1 MMEHRIYLDYSAN
14 TPVDADV
21 LACFCKTERR
31 CIGNVNAKHSA
42 GRESKD
48 VLTDSL
54 NRMAAALGAQPSK
67 VILTSGAS
75 EANNTA
81 MKGILRASRHVR
93 RHVITSALEH
103 ASVSGCLTAMQE
115 QGADI
120 DVVSVGRDGRVDVEE
135 LAGLLR
141 RDTVLVT
148 LPMVDSELGVIQPVQ
163 EVAALLKDYP
173 NCCLHVDATQ
183 AVGKIPVTFANA
195 DTMSLAAHKF
205 YGLNG
210 SGLLLKR
217 EKLAMEP
224 LIHGGAS
231 ASLYRSGT
239 PPVGL
244 TAALALALE
253 KATAAQPERL
263 AYVRMLNDQLRT
275 ALMAYS
281 RVQINS
287 PDHAVPHIL
296 NLSVQGVRGSAFAQ
310 ALDARDVCVSVKS
323 ACSVEGTP
331 SRAVFAVSRDKQRA
345 MNSFRISLSHLTT
358 QEELTRFL
366 TQFDACY
373 KELIR

>member
-21 LACFCKTERR
+21 LACFCETERR
-31 CIGNVNAKHSA
+31 CIGNANAKHSA

-54 NRMAAALGAQPSK
+54 NRMAAALGAQPSE

-81 MKGILRASRHVR
+81 MKGILRASRHVG

-173 NCCLHVDATQ
+173 NCRLHVDATQ
-183 AVGKIPVTFANA
+183 AVGTIPVTFANA
-195 DTMSLAAHKF
+195 DTMSLAPHKF

-210 SGLLLKR
+210 SGALLKR
-217 EKLAMEP
+217 EGLVIEP
-224 LIHGGAS
+224 MIHGGAS
-231 ASLYRSGT
+231 TTIYRSGT
-239 PPVGL
+239 PARALTVAMEEALSRAL
-244 TAALALALE
+244 TAFDARLDAVRALN
-253 KATAAQPERL
+253 QR
-263 AYVRMLNDQLRT
+263 LRT
-275 ALMAYS
+275 ALSAYPKV
-281 RVQINS
+281 RINS
-287 PDHAVPHIL
+287 PEGAAPHIL
-296 NLSVQGVRGSAFAQ
+296 NLSVEGVRGAAAQ
-310 ALDARDVCVSVKS
+310 RALDARGVCVSVKS

-331 SRAVFAVSRDKQRA
+331 SRAVFAVSRDRKNA
-345 MNSFRISLSHLTT
+345 LCSWRISLSHLTT
-358 QEELTRFL
+358 GDEIDEFL
-366 TQFDACY
+366 NIFDECY
-373 KELIR
+373 REGFR

>member
-21 LACFCKTERR
+21 LACFCETERR
-31 CIGNVNAKHSA
+31 CIGNANAKHSA

-48 VLTDSL
+48 VLADSL
-54 NRMAAALGAQPSK
+54 NRMAAVLGAQPSE

-81 MKGILRASRHVR
+81 MKGILRASRHVG

-141 RDTVLVT
+141 RDMVMVT

-183 AVGKIPVTFANA
+183 AVGKITVTFANA

-239 PPVGL
+239 PPIGL

-253 KATAAQPERL
+253 KATAAQPERI
-263 AYVRMLNDQLRT
+263 AYVRTLNDQLRT
-275 ALMAYS
+275 ALTAYS

-287 PDHAVPHIL
+287 AAHTVPHT
-296 NLSVQGVRGSAFAQ
+296 LSVQGVRGSAFAQ
-310 ALDARDVCVSVKS
+310 ALDARGVCVSVKS

-345 MNSFRISLSHLTT
+345 MNSFRLSLSHLTT